1 MDSRTKLKYCFIIYT
16 LLLGIIIFCVFYF
29 QSYSVYFRYGVPE
42 KNQDPL
48 IVLSVNI
55 DNYYKYSCLLGMITL
70 IRIVKVG
77 VAELTDPI
85 LLFTIYNP
93 DKKNIP
99 DFTKNELQFYANY
112 IYLIDSLRY
121 VFTLMITIA
130 QIDLAIFSVIIGEIT
145 SFFTI
150 RMLLNKKTFIP
161 EYEEELYNV
170 VPKDNELF
178 I

>member
-1 MDSRTKLKYCFIIYT
+1 MDSKTKLKYCSIIYT
-16 LLLGIIIFCVFYF
+16 ILLAIIIFCVFYF

-42 KNQDPL
+42 KNQEPL

-55 DNYYKYSCLLGMITL
+55 DNYYKYSCLLCMITL

-85 LLFTIYNP
+85 LSFTIYNP

-112 IYLIDSLRY
+112 IYLIGSLRY

-150 RMLLNKKTFIP
+150 RMLLNEKTFIP

-170 VPKDNELF
+170 VPKDNEIF